1 MPDDAPILFAY
12 DGSDFAKSAIA
23 QAGERLRTDRP
34 SLVVSVLEPIEA
46 IPFWGAPVL
55 ASLPPD
61 LLEDAEKRAT
71 EIAREG
77 VELAREAGFEAEPLV
92 VEGTPIWRRLVDTAE
107 ERGASII
114 VVGSH
119 GRSGVAYM
127 AMGSVATS
135 VAHHS
140 KIPVMVCR
148 LPS

>member
-12 DGSDFAKSAIA
+12 DGSDFAKSAIE
-23 QAGERLRTDRP
+23 QAGERLRRDP
-34 SLVVSVLEPIEA
+34 PALVVSVLEPLES
-46 IPFWGAPVL
+46 IPFWGAPVS
-55 ASLPPD
+55 AGLPPD
-61 LLEDAEKRAT
+61 LQEEARKKAT
-71 EIAREG
+71 EIAEQG
-77 VELAREAGFEAEPLV
+77 AELARKAGFEAEALV
-92 VEGTPIWRRLVDTAE
+92 VQGAPTWRRLVDTAE

-114 VVGSH
+114 VIGSH

-148 LPS
+148 VPS